1 MTDKIVVLVTAGN
14 LRESRRIARRLV
26 QSHLAA
32 CVNITQPVRSV
43 YRWRGKVAE
52 DREFLLIIKTSRKRF
67 AEVKSTVLKIHS
79 YTTPE
84 IISLPILEGSE
95 AYLAWLDHS
104 VKSDADKAAE

>member
-1 MTDKIVVLVTAGN
+1 MTDKIVILVTTGN

-26 QSHLAA
+26 QSRLAA

-43 YRWRGKVAE
+43 YRWEGKVAE

-84 IISLPILEGSE
+84 VISLPILEGSE
-95 AYLAWLDHS
+95 SYLAWLDHS